1 MLYSW
6 PSICSSTCLF
16 KNVGTSGG
24 TKRHAGNISA
34 AASGWAGW
42 VLAHPEFGSSVNP
55 ITTRGQIM
63 PTTLLLAHPNLKS
76 QRHLC
81 NMASMSGADNK
92 LYTEFKKPKNL
103 LRHPFFNMCKC
114 SKLQLQSFYLFYK
127 VCSNTNWIY
136 YSRLTNLFIYQIESF
151 FLYMVPI

>member
-1 MLYSW
+1 MTLEGNAIQNSNKLCKKFQ
-6 PSICSSTCLF
+6 SICSA
-16 KNVGTSGG
+16 V
-24 TKRHAGNISA
+24 
-34 AASGWAGW
+34 ASRWAGW
-42 VLAHPEFGSSVNP
+42 ALAHPEFGSSVNP

-114 SKLQLQSFYLFYK
+114 SKLQLQSFYLLYK